1 MRDIEI
7 GNKVRAARA
16 IAGMTQ
22 QELASAVG
30 VTRQTIGLIEA
41 DKYNPTIKLCLL
53 IAHVTGLG
61 LDELFWV
68 ERIEE

>member
-7 GNKVRAARA
+7 GNNVKVARVE
-16 IAGMTQ
+16 AGLTQ
-22 QELASAVG
+22 QDMAEAIG

-53 IAHVTGLG
+53 IAHITGKSLN
-61 LDELFWV
+61 DLFWT
-68 ERIEE
+68 ERIDL